1 MFLTFWCI
9 IIIAGATLFQKVG
22 SMYDMHRFDLIHI
35 STSCLPH
42 NKPSCDIVAWS
53 CIIFPLISPFM
64 TWHRPGVYWTEFE
77 KTLSNPCCKV
87 WWGMQ
92 GSEGSS
98 LASPKKLESHFWP
111 SNRMSGWWRLSCG
124 CTIEYPTGSTNKP
137 TQRPIWAQML
147 TDSTDPTNPT
157 NIEPRTKTTWC

>member
-1 MFLTFWCI
+1 MPLCSKKWAVCTICI
-9 IIIAGATLFQKVG
+9 
-22 SMYDMHRFDLIHI
+22 DLIWFI
-35 STSCLPH
+35 SAPAVCHTISLH
-42 NKPSCDIVAWS
+42 VTLLHGLHHHV
-53 CIIFPLISPFM
+53 IIFPLISPFM

-77 KTLSNPCCKV
+77 KTLSIPCCKV

-92 GSEGSS
+92 GSKRSS
-98 LASPKKLESHFWP
+98 LASSKKLESHFWP

-124 CTIEYPTGSTNKP
+124 CTIEYPTGSTNKL